1 MSEAKDVMSLESLL
15 GASLDDLPDMPAF
28 VTWPAGAFRCAVS
41 VEIKDINDNPVVE
54 AKYTLKET
62 LELAKDGDKAPEVGS
77 TNSEVFFLNKEI
89 GIGRLKEFLK
99 PFAIKFGEGGVQALI
114 DLIKNIEVDVVNKP
128 RKDKED
134 KDKTYFASVALEVV

>member
-1 MSEAKDVMSLESLL
+1 MSESKEVMSLEALL

-28 VTWPAGAFRCAVS
+28 VTWPAGAYRCAVS
-41 VEIKDINDNPVVE
+41 LEMKEINDNPVVE
-54 AKYTLKET
+54 AKYTLKEV
-62 LELAKDGDKAPEVGS
+62 LELAKDGDKAPEPGS
-77 TNSEVFFLNKEI
+77 TNSEAFFLNKEI
-89 GIGRLKEFLK
+89 GIGKLKEFLK

-134 KDKTYFASVALEVV
+134 KDKSYFSSIAIEVV